1 LNDPSLNRFVAFLGS
16 INVGGHRAT
25 ADQLRAALEALGHRR
40 VETFLASGN
49 LIFDPPDRPA
59 PEALSAELAAAL
71 TEALGFGVPVY
82 LRAADE
88 VRAIALERPFSPAEL
103 EASGGKHQVIL
114 LGATPSATIREQALE
129 LASAEDRLAF
139 GDRELHWLPS
149 AGVSG
154 SDLDLKALAALL
166 GPSTVRTL
174 NTIGRITDRFLS

>member
-1 LNDPSLNRFVAFLGS
+1 LNDGRPNRFVAFLGS

-25 ADQLRAALEALGHRR
+25 ADQLRAPLEALGHGR
-40 VETFLASGN
+40 VKTFLASGN
-49 LIFDPPDRPA
+49 LIFDAAGRPSPGPLA
-59 PEALSAELAAAL
+59 AELAATL
-71 TEALGFGVPVY
+71 TESLGFEVPVY
-82 LRAADE
+82 LRAAAE

-114 LGATPSATIREQALE
+114 LGDTPSATIRQQALE
-129 LASAEDRLAF
+129 LASAEDRLRF

-154 SDLDLKALAALL
+154 SALDLKALAAML

-174 NTIGRITDRFLS
+174 NTIERITNRFLD